1 MLLTSLLR
9 ILLTR
14 SFRPF
19 TFKGQ
24 YSNQLDF
31 AGMDNLGLYVHIP
44 FCKSI
49 CSFCPYCKEL
59 FDEEL
64 ALKYKD
70 ALLKEIDLVCKET
83 REKKA
88 VTSLYFGGGTPTLLI
103 DHLSD
108 IIQKLKEYFI
118 INDGIGVEIHPD
130 ELTDEIL
137 GKLQNADV
145 SMVSIGV
152 QSFDEGCLQKI
163 GRRNIKIKEKLSL
176 LNKYSFSVIDM
187 DLIFGIPGQD
197 KQILKNDIETAFSYG
212 ATQISTYPFIDF
224 TFANNEYKPL
234 PHKEKRIM
242 LEYLNELCSQPGI
255 NRTSVWTFA
264 KSDTKKYSS
273 VTRDTFLGFGV
284 SATTLLQDIFKINT
298 FSIPEY
304 INRIDSNNLPTA
316 LTLNFSKRQRAVYY
330 LFWSAYSL
338 HINEDSF
345 AGLIGKPLT
354 QMYKFELFIA
364 KKLGLLTKK
373 DNMYCLT
380 SKASYIYHYLEQKY
394 TTAYIDKMWN
404 ISRKIAFPRKIELK

>member
-14 SFRPF
+14 SFKAF
-19 TFKGQ
+19 TFKGR
-24 YSNQLDF
+24 YSNQLNF
-31 AGMDNLGLYVHIP
+31 ASMKNLGLYVHIP

-59 FDEEL
+59 YDEKL
-64 ALKYKD
+64 ALRYKD
-70 ALLKEIDLVCKET
+70 TLMKEIDLVCKGM
-83 REKKA
+83 RGKKA

-103 DHLSD
+103 DSLSE
-108 IIQKLKEYFI
+108 IIQKLKEYFE
-118 INDGIGVEIHPD
+118 INDGVGVEIHPD
-130 ELTDEIL
+130 EVTDEIL
-137 GKLQNADV
+137 GKLQNAGV

-152 QSFDEGCLQKI
+152 QSFNEECLQKLGRKHI
-163 GRRNIKIKEKLSL
+163 GIEEKLSL
-176 LNKYSFSVIDM
+176 LKKYSFSVIDM

-197 KQILKNDIETAFSYG
+197 KQTLKNDIETAFRCG

-234 PHKEKRIM
+234 SHKEKRVM
-242 LEYLNELCSQPGI
+242 LEYLNELCSKPEI

-264 KSDTKKYSS
+264 KSKTGKYSS

-298 FSIPEY
+298 FSVQEY
-304 INRIDSNNLPTA
+304 INRVYSNNLPTA
-316 LTLNFSKRQRAVYY
+316 LTLNFTKRQRAVYY

-338 HINEDSF
+338 HINGDAFER
-345 AGLIGKPLT
+345 LIGKPIT
-354 QMYKFELFIA
+354 KMFGIEFFIA
-364 KKLGLLTKK
+364 KKLGLLIKENNT
-373 DNMYCLT
+373 YYLT
-380 SKASYIYHYLEQKY
+380 NKAAYIYHYLEQKY

-404 ISRKIAFPRKIELK
+404 ISRKIAFPEKIELK